1 MRTLIVAPVE
11 SGSGETIT
19 ALHVAEQLTGRGDE
33 VGFLASPFARRFIEG
48 RFSER
53 VWALGMDGAENHE
66 QWRRTLA
73 EFRPDVVLFADYPL
87 MFFPRGSVPLAL
99 EAGWVESLESV
110 DALLVTMDHFGF
122 IQDGSERGFFLGPP
136 HLGFFA
142 YYHIPRLPT
151 RMRVMLPCPMH
162 DPGEVAGRSGEPF
175 RFWNVP
181 LAAREGFE
189 VSRDEVRRKYGV
201 RDGEKLVF
209 HSVPNWAVKAVAQ
222 LRLPFYLYFPDLLD
236 VYFSDLDG
244 PVVIVSVND
253 GTLLHTSPGSAVRI
267 VSLGPISHTD
277 FEALLFSADLV
288 LTENKL
294 SISMGKAVC
303 GLQPCAV
310 LTNSHRLIELMDVAD
325 ARVRD
330 IVLAMER
337 VRLGTV
343 YQYAVFP
350 SVTPQDLEAIG
361 LYRSNRLTGAF
372 RELEVFGGDE
382 TREQL
387 RRLLFDPAERDA
399 LRARQASYVNALR
412 LLPDSAEVL
421 YNLWRSSREMSGV

>member
-11 SGSGETIT
+11 NGSGETIT
-19 ALHVAEQLTGRGDE
+19 ALHVAERLNDRGHV

-48 RFSER
+48 RFPEH
-53 VWALGMDGAENHE
+53 VWALGMDGAANHE
-66 QWRRTLA
+66 QWRRVLA
-73 EFRPDVVLFADYPL
+73 KFRPEVVLFADYPL

-142 YYHIPRLPT
+142 YYHIPSLPA

-162 DPGEVAGRSGEPF
+162 DPGAVSGRSGEPF
-175 RFWNVP
+175 RFWDVP
-181 LAAREGFE
+181 LIARNG
-189 VSRDEVRRKYGV
+189 SREEVRQKYGV

-209 HSVPNWAVKAVAQ
+209 HSVPNWAVQAVAQ
-222 LRLPFYLYFPDLLD
+222 LDLPFYLYFPDLLD
-236 VYFSDLDG
+236 VYFADLDG

-253 GTLLHTSPGSAVRI
+253 GALLHTSPGSAVRI
-267 VSLGPISHTD
+267 ISLGPISHTD
-277 FEALLFSADLV
+277 FEALLFGADLV

-310 LTNSHRLIELMDVAD
+310 LTNSHRLIDLMDVTD

-330 IVLAMER
+330 IILAMER

-343 YQYAVFP
+343 YQYAVYP
-350 SVTPQDLEAIG
+350 SVTLEDIEAIG
-361 LYRSNRLTGAF
+361 LYRSNRLTAAF

-387 RRLLFDPAERDA
+387 RRLLYDPAERGA
-399 LRARQASYVNALR
+399 LRARQESYVNALR

-421 YNLWRSSREMSGV
+421 YNLWRSSRGMS